1 MTVFVVGPDDRGFFK
16 KQRTTWEFEDAL
28 NQASAGDDILIKRDY
43 QFPLEDQNYVI
54 NKSLNIS
61 GEDNTFIL
69 GGFIIKNGAQV
80 KLNNLTLRHYQDKN
94 NCLQVTNNSQL
105 IATHVSVVNDAT
117 TGQNYPIIYVDDGAT
132 AQFDDLYVKK
142 DKLGDGAHR
151 IYVEKGNVE
160 IKNSTLNCKITATE
174 ANLTLQNTTL
184 SYGESNV
191 LSLYSNTV
199 ATLQNVTVTGGV
211 KEKDY
216 PCIFSSE
223 SILNI
228 TSSIIK
234 EPNYSGA
241 LYLQKAAQAKVENSI
256 IDSLYLYNQSKID
269 VGNTSRIVESIIIE
283 DHSALTGETLL
294 LDGRDNGKI
303 NIFAKGES
311 NIKLD
316 WIGLAFESSP
326 NIKIEDNVTFNVPEV
341 YVLKFDSTNDEYDLD
356 ENNQYT
362 IVKDNLQN
370 DIEYFTTQKK
380 ESNSKQANKAEK
392 DQKDLQ
398 KGPQKSGM
406 QQLDEMIGL
415 ETVKQ
420 QVKEFIAVTVLNKKR
435 EEKGLNTSSQTL
447 HSLFLGNPGTGKTTV
462 ARIVGHVLYEKG
474 VIAEDKLIETSRAD
488 LVAGYVGQT
497 AEKTRKVLESALGG
511 ILFVDEAYTLA
522 SGGQNDFGKE
532 AIDEIL
538 KFMEDHRSNIMI
550 IFAGY
555 TNDMEKFLETNPG
568 LRSRIPNKF
577 DFEDYTVDEMVQ
589 IGLFSLKKQ
598 QYHVN
603 PSSYADLLKN
613 NLSKDNDNSNGRW
626 VRNLNDKIIKKQA
639 VRVALTDSY
648 SEEDLIN
655 ITDADLDAV
664 RL

>member
-1 MTVFVVGPDDRGFFK
+1 M
-16 KQRTTWEFEDAL
+16 
-28 NQASAGDDILIKRDY
+28 
-43 QFPLEDQNYVI
+43 
-54 NKSLNIS
+54 
-61 GEDNTFIL
+61 
-69 GGFIIKNGAQV
+69 
-80 KLNNLTLRHYQDKN
+80 
-94 NCLQVTNNSQL
+94 
-105 IATHVSVVNDAT
+105 
-117 TGQNYPIIYVDDGAT
+117 
-132 AQFDDLYVKK
+132 
-142 DKLGDGAHR
+142 DGAHR

>member
-28 NQASAGDDILIKRDY
+28 NQASAGDDILIKREY

>member
-1 MTVFVVGPDDRGFFK
+1 M
-16 KQRTTWEFEDAL
+16 
-28 NQASAGDDILIKRDY
+28 
-43 QFPLEDQNYVI
+43 
-54 NKSLNIS
+54 
-61 GEDNTFIL
+61 
-69 GGFIIKNGAQV
+69 
-80 KLNNLTLRHYQDKN
+80 
-94 NCLQVTNNSQL
+94 
-105 IATHVSVVNDAT
+105 
-117 TGQNYPIIYVDDGAT
+117 
-132 AQFDDLYVKK
+132 
-142 DKLGDGAHR
+142 
-151 IYVEKGNVE
+151 
-160 IKNSTLNCKITATE
+160 
-174 ANLTLQNTTL
+174 
-184 SYGESNV
+184 
-191 LSLYSNTV
+191 
-199 ATLQNVTVTGGV
+199 
-211 KEKDY
+211 
-216 PCIFSSE
+216 
-223 SILNI
+223 
-228 TSSIIK
+228 
-234 EPNYSGA
+234 
-241 LYLQKAAQAKVENSI
+241 
-256 IDSLYLYNQSKID
+256 
-269 VGNTSRIVESIIIE
+269 
-283 DHSALTGETLL
+283 
-294 LDGRDNGKI
+294 
-303 NIFAKGES
+303 
-311 NIKLD
+311 
-316 WIGLAFESSP
+316 
-326 NIKIEDNVTFNVPEV
+326 
-341 YVLKFDSTNDEYDLD
+341 KFDSTNDEYDLD

-589 IGLFSLKKQ
+589 IGLFSLKK
-598 QYHVN
+598 
-603 PSSYADLLKN
+603 
-613 NLSKDNDNSNGRW
+613 
-626 VRNLNDKIIKKQA
+626 
-639 VRVALTDSY
+639 
-648 SEEDLIN
+648 
-655 ITDADLDAV
+655 
-664 RL
+664 

>member
-1 MTVFVVGPDDRGFFK
+1 MTLFFV
-16 KQRTTWEFEDAL
+16 L
-28 NQASAGDDILIKRDY
+28 
-43 QFPLEDQNYVI
+43 
-54 NKSLNIS
+54 S
-61 GEDNTFIL
+61 GTP
-69 GGFIIKNGAQV
+69 GY
-80 KLNNLTLRHYQDKN
+80 LTL
-94 NCLQVTNNSQL
+94 T
-105 IATHVSVVNDAT
+105 
-117 TGQNYPIIYVDDGAT
+117 IYVDDGAT

>member
-28 NQASAGDDILIKRDY
+28 NQASDGDDILIKQGY
-43 QFPLEDQNYVI
+43 QFSTDDQNYVI

-69 GGFIIKNGAQV
+69 GGFIIKNGARV
-80 KLNNLTLRHYQDKN
+80 KLNNLTLRHYRDKN
-94 NCLQVTNNSQL
+94 NSLQVINNSQL
-105 IATHVSVVNDAT
+105 IATHISVVNDAT

-142 DKLGDGAHR
+142 DKIGDGAHR

-174 ANLTLQNTTL
+174 ANLTLKNTTL

-216 PCIFSSE
+216 PCIFNSE

-256 IDSLYLYNQSKID
+256 IDSLHLYDQSNID
-269 VGNTSRIVESIIIE
+269 VGNTSRIVESITLE

-303 NIFAKGES
+303 NIFANGES
-311 NIKLD
+311 NITLD

-326 NIKIEDNVTFNVPEV
+326 NIKIEDNVTFNVPDV
-341 YVLKFDSTNDEYDLD
+341 YVLKFDSTNDEYDLN

-380 ESNSKQANKAEK
+380 EQVHKAEK
-392 DQKDLQ
+392 DQKDLP

-522 SGGQNDFGKE
+522 GGGQNDFGKE

-639 VRVALTDSY
+639 VRVAMTDSY

>member
-16 KQRTTWEFEDAL
+16 KQRTTWEIEDAL
-28 NQASAGDDILIKRDY
+28 NQASDGDDILIKQGY
-43 QFPLEDQNYVI
+43 QFSTDDKNYVI
-54 NKSLNIS
+54 DKSVNIS
-61 GEDNTFIL
+61 SEVKITML
-69 GGFIIKNGAQV
+69 GGLLLKNGAQV
-80 KLNNLTLRHYQDKN
+80 RLDNLSLWRNKEKTN
-94 NCLQVTNNSQL
+94 VIQVRENSKL
-105 IATHVSVVNDAT
+105 IATNVSLTNRAT
-117 TGQNYPIIYVDDGAT
+117 TGKNYPIIYIDGGSDVKFDNLYIEKDQISDGA
-132 AQFDDLYVKK
+132 Y
-142 DKLGDGAHR
+142 R
-151 IYVEKGNVE
+151 IYAEKSNLE
-160 IKNSTLNCKITATE
+160 IYNSNLNCKVTAVE
-174 ANLTLQNTTL
+174 SIVNLQNTFIT
-184 SYGESNV
+184 YNDSNAIN
-191 LSLYSNTV
+191 LKSKTQ
-199 ATLQNVTVTGGV
+199 ATLKNVTIVGGLT
-211 KEKDY
+211 EKDY
-216 PCIFSSE
+216 PCVWVGDSTINLIASIVRQSNYTAALCLQKGAYAEIDSSRIDSIAAYNSELNLQNESRISE
-223 SILNI
+223 SVFVKNH
-228 TSSIIK
+228 SSLTAD
-234 EPNYSGA
+234 N
-241 LYLQKAAQAKVENSI
+241 LL
-256 IDSLYLYNQSKID
+256 IDGKN
-269 VGNTSRIVESIIIE
+269 
-283 DHSALTGETLL
+283 
-294 LDGRDNGKI
+294 NGKV
-303 NIFAKGES
+303 NIYMTQES
-311 NIKLD
+311 SFKAD

-326 NIKIEDNVTFNVPEV
+326 NIKIEDNVTFNVPEI

-356 ENNQYT
+356 ENNRYT

-370 DIEYFTTQKK
+370 DIEYFATQKK
-380 ESNSKQANKAEK
+380 EFNSKQAHKTEK
-392 DQKDLQ
+392 DQKDLP

-555 TNDMEKFLETNPG
+555 TSDMEKFLETNPG

>member
-61 GEDNTFIL
+61 GEDNTFVL

-603 PSSYADLLKN
+603 PSSYADLLQN

>member
-28 NQASAGDDILIKRDY
+28 NQASDGDDILIKQGY
-43 QFPLEDQNYVI
+43 QFSTDDKNYVI
-54 NKSLNIS
+54 DKSVNIS
-61 GEDNTFIL
+61 SEVKITML
-69 GGFIIKNGAQV
+69 GGLLLKNGAQV
-80 KLNNLTLRHYQDKN
+80 RLDNLSLWRNKEKTN
-94 NCLQVTNNSQL
+94 VIQVRENSKL
-105 IATHVSVVNDAT
+105 IATNVSLTNRAT
-117 TGQNYPIIYVDDGAT
+117 TGKNYPIIYIDGGSDVKFDNLYIEKDQISDGA
-132 AQFDDLYVKK
+132 Y
-142 DKLGDGAHR
+142 R
-151 IYVEKGNVE
+151 IYAEKSNLE
-160 IKNSTLNCKITATE
+160 IYNSNLNCKVTAVE
-174 ANLTLQNTTL
+174 SIVNLQNTFIT
-184 SYGESNV
+184 YNDSNAIN
-191 LSLYSNTV
+191 LKSKTQ
-199 ATLQNVTVTGGV
+199 ATLKNVTIVGGLT
-211 KEKDY
+211 EKDY
-216 PCIFSSE
+216 PCVWVGDSTINLIASIVRQSNYTAALCLQKGAYAEIDSSRIDSIAAYNSELNLQNESRISE
-223 SILNI
+223 SVFVKNH
-228 TSSIIK
+228 SSLTAD
-234 EPNYSGA
+234 N
-241 LYLQKAAQAKVENSI
+241 LL
-256 IDSLYLYNQSKID
+256 IDGKN
-269 VGNTSRIVESIIIE
+269 
-283 DHSALTGETLL
+283 
-294 LDGRDNGKI
+294 NGKV
-303 NIFAKGES
+303 NIYMTQES
-311 NIKLD
+311 SFKAD
-316 WIGLAFESSP
+316 WIGLAFESLP

-380 ESNSKQANKAEK
+380 EQAHKKEK
-392 DQKDLQ
+392 DQKDLP

-462 ARIVGHVLYEKG
+462 ARIVGHLLYEKG

>member
-28 NQASAGDDILIKRDY
+28 NQASNGDNILIKRDY
-43 QFPLEDQNYVI
+43 QLPLEDQNYVI
-54 NKSLNIS
+54 NKSLNIT

>member
-1 MTVFVVGPDDRGFFK
+1 
-16 KQRTTWEFEDAL
+16 
-28 NQASAGDDILIKRDY
+28 
-43 QFPLEDQNYVI
+43 
-54 NKSLNIS
+54 
-61 GEDNTFIL
+61 
-69 GGFIIKNGAQV
+69 
-80 KLNNLTLRHYQDKN
+80 
-94 NCLQVTNNSQL
+94 
-105 IATHVSVVNDAT
+105 
-117 TGQNYPIIYVDDGAT
+117 
-132 AQFDDLYVKK
+132 
-142 DKLGDGAHR
+142 
-151 IYVEKGNVE
+151 
-160 IKNSTLNCKITATE
+160 
-174 ANLTLQNTTL
+174 
-184 SYGESNV
+184 
-191 LSLYSNTV
+191 
-199 ATLQNVTVTGGV
+199 
-211 KEKDY
+211 
-216 PCIFSSE
+216 
-223 SILNI
+223 
-228 TSSIIK
+228 
-234 EPNYSGA
+234 
-241 LYLQKAAQAKVENSI
+241 
-256 IDSLYLYNQSKID
+256 
-269 VGNTSRIVESIIIE
+269 
-283 DHSALTGETLL
+283 
-294 LDGRDNGKI
+294 
-303 NIFAKGES
+303 
-311 NIKLD
+311 
-316 WIGLAFESSP
+316 
-326 NIKIEDNVTFNVPEV
+326 
-341 YVLKFDSTNDEYDLD
+341 
-356 ENNQYT
+356 
-362 IVKDNLQN
+362 
-370 DIEYFTTQKK
+370 
-380 ESNSKQANKAEK
+380 
-392 DQKDLQ
+392 
-398 KGPQKSGM
+398 M

-538 KFMEDHRSNIMI
+538 KFTEDHRSNIMI

>member
-1 MTVFVVGPDDRGFFK
+1 MTPNLTAFTGVDSQNLPDVMVSV
-16 KQRTTWEFEDAL
+16 Q
-28 NQASAGDDILIKRDY
+28 
-43 QFPLEDQNYVI
+43 
-54 NKSLNIS
+54 
-61 GEDNTFIL
+61 FIL
-69 GGFIIKNGAQV
+69 AI
-80 KLNNLTLRHYQDKN
+80 
-94 NCLQVTNNSQL
+94 
-105 IATHVSVVNDAT
+105 
-117 TGQNYPIIYVDDGAT
+117 
-132 AQFDDLYVKK
+132 
-142 DKLGDGAHR
+142 
-151 IYVEKGNVE
+151 
-160 IKNSTLNCKITATE
+160 
-174 ANLTLQNTTL
+174 
-184 SYGESNV
+184 GE
-191 LSLYSNTV
+191 
-199 ATLQNVTVTGGV
+199 
-211 KEKDY
+211 
-216 PCIFSSE
+216 
-223 SILNI
+223 
-228 TSSIIK
+228 
-234 EPNYSGA
+234 
-241 LYLQKAAQAKVENSI
+241 
-256 IDSLYLYNQSKID
+256 
-269 VGNTSRIVESIIIE
+269 
-283 DHSALTGETLL
+283 
-294 LDGRDNGKI
+294 I

>member
-1 MTVFVVGPDDRGFFK
+1 M
-16 KQRTTWEFEDAL
+16 
-28 NQASAGDDILIKRDY
+28 
-43 QFPLEDQNYVI
+43 
-54 NKSLNIS
+54 
-61 GEDNTFIL
+61 
-69 GGFIIKNGAQV
+69 
-80 KLNNLTLRHYQDKN
+80 
-94 NCLQVTNNSQL
+94 
-105 IATHVSVVNDAT
+105 
-117 TGQNYPIIYVDDGAT
+117 
-132 AQFDDLYVKK
+132 
-142 DKLGDGAHR
+142 
-151 IYVEKGNVE
+151 
-160 IKNSTLNCKITATE
+160 
-174 ANLTLQNTTL
+174 
-184 SYGESNV
+184 
-191 LSLYSNTV
+191 
-199 ATLQNVTVTGGV
+199 
-211 KEKDY
+211 
-216 PCIFSSE
+216 
-223 SILNI
+223 
-228 TSSIIK
+228 
-234 EPNYSGA
+234 
-241 LYLQKAAQAKVENSI
+241 
-256 IDSLYLYNQSKID
+256 
-269 VGNTSRIVESIIIE
+269 
-283 DHSALTGETLL
+283 
-294 LDGRDNGKI
+294 
-303 NIFAKGES
+303 
-311 NIKLD
+311 
-316 WIGLAFESSP
+316 
-326 NIKIEDNVTFNVPEV
+326 
-341 YVLKFDSTNDEYDLD
+341 KFDSTNDEYDLD

-420 QVKEFIAVTVLNKKR
+420 QVKEFITVTVLNKKR

>member
-28 NQASAGDDILIKRDY
+28 NQASDGDNILIKQGY
-43 QFPLEDQNYVI
+43 QFSTDDKNYVI
-54 NKSLNIS
+54 DKSVNIS
-61 GEDNTFIL
+61 SEVKITML
-69 GGFIIKNGAQV
+69 GGLLLKNGAQV
-80 KLNNLTLRHYQDKN
+80 RLDNLSLWRNKEKTN
-94 NCLQVTNNSQL
+94 VIQVRENSKL
-105 IATHVSVVNDAT
+105 IATNVSLTNRAT
-117 TGQNYPIIYVDDGAT
+117 TGKNYPIIYIDGGSDVKFDNLYIEKDQISDGA
-132 AQFDDLYVKK
+132 Y
-142 DKLGDGAHR
+142 R
-151 IYVEKGNVE
+151 IYAEKSNLE
-160 IKNSTLNCKITATE
+160 IYNSNLNCKVTAVE
-174 ANLTLQNTTL
+174 SIVNLQNTFIT
-184 SYGESNV
+184 YNDSNAIN
-191 LSLYSNTV
+191 LKSKTQ
-199 ATLQNVTVTGGV
+199 ATLKNVTIVGGLT
-211 KEKDY
+211 EKDY
-216 PCIFSSE
+216 PCVWVGDSTINLIASIVRQSNYTAALCLQKGAYAEIDSSRIDSIAAYNSELNLQNESRISE
-223 SILNI
+223 SVFVKNH
-228 TSSIIK
+228 SSLTAD
-234 EPNYSGA
+234 N
-241 LYLQKAAQAKVENSI
+241 LL
-256 IDSLYLYNQSKID
+256 IDGKN
-269 VGNTSRIVESIIIE
+269 
-283 DHSALTGETLL
+283 
-294 LDGRDNGKI
+294 NGKV
-303 NIFAKGES
+303 NIYMTQES
-311 NIKLD
+311 SFKAD
-316 WIGLAFESSP
+316 WIGLAFESLP

-380 ESNSKQANKAEK
+380 EQVHKAEK
-392 DQKDLQ
+392 DQKDLP
-398 KGPQKSGM
+398 KGPKKSGM

-522 SGGQNDFGKE
+522 GGGQNDFGKE

-639 VRVALTDSY
+639 VRVAMTDSY

>member
-28 NQASAGDDILIKRDY
+28 NQASDGDDILIKRDY

-61 GEDNTFIL
+61 GEDNTFVL

-117 TGQNYPIIYVDDGAT
+117 TGQNYPIIYVDDG
-132 AQFDDLYVKK
+132 
-142 DKLGDGAHR
+142 
-151 IYVEKGNVE
+151 
-160 IKNSTLNCKITATE
+160 ATE

-639 VRVALTDSY
+639 VRVALSDSY

>member
-28 NQASAGDDILIKRDY
+28 NQASDGDDILIKQGY
-43 QFPLEDQNYVI
+43 QFSTDDKNYVI
-54 NKSLNIS
+54 DKSVNIS
-61 GEDNTFIL
+61 SEVKITML
-69 GGFIIKNGAQV
+69 GGLLLKNGAQV
-80 KLNNLTLRHYQDKN
+80 RLDNLSLWRNKEKTN
-94 NCLQVTNNSQL
+94 VIQVRENSKL
-105 IATHVSVVNDAT
+105 IATNVSLTNRAT
-117 TGQNYPIIYVDDGAT
+117 TGKNYPIIYIDGGSDVKFDNLYIEKDQISDGA
-132 AQFDDLYVKK
+132 Y
-142 DKLGDGAHR
+142 R
-151 IYVEKGNVE
+151 IYAEKSNLE
-160 IKNSTLNCKITATE
+160 IYNSNLNCKVTAVE
-174 ANLTLQNTTL
+174 SIVNLQNTFIT
-184 SYGESNV
+184 YNDSNAIN
-191 LSLYSNTV
+191 LKSKTQ
-199 ATLQNVTVTGGV
+199 ATLKNVTIVGGLT
-211 KEKDY
+211 EKDY
-216 PCIFSSE
+216 PCVWVGDSTINLIASIVRQSNYTAALCLQKGAYAEIDSSRIDSIAAYNSELNLQNESRISE
-223 SILNI
+223 SVFVKNH
-228 TSSIIK
+228 SSLTAD
-234 EPNYSGA
+234 N
-241 LYLQKAAQAKVENSI
+241 LL
-256 IDSLYLYNQSKID
+256 IDGKN
-269 VGNTSRIVESIIIE
+269 
-283 DHSALTGETLL
+283 
-294 LDGRDNGKI
+294 NGKV
-303 NIFAKGES
+303 NIYMTQES
-311 NIKLD
+311 SFKAD
-316 WIGLAFESSP
+316 WIGLAFESLP

-380 ESNSKQANKAEK
+380 EQAHKKEK
-392 DQKDLQ
+392 DQKDLP

-462 ARIVGHVLYEKG
+462 ARIVGHLLYEKG

-589 IGLFSLKKQ
+589 IGLFSLRKQ

>member
-28 NQASAGDDILIKRDY
+28 NQASDGDDILIKQGY
-43 QFPLEDQNYVI
+43 QFSTDDKNYVI
-54 NKSLNIS
+54 DKSVNIS
-61 GEDNTFIL
+61 SEVKITML
-69 GGFIIKNGAQV
+69 GGLLLKNGAQV
-80 KLNNLTLRHYQDKN
+80 RLDNLSLWRNKEKTN
-94 NCLQVTNNSQL
+94 VIQVRENSKL
-105 IATHVSVVNDAT
+105 IATNVSLTNRAT
-117 TGQNYPIIYVDDGAT
+117 TGKNYPIIYIDGGSDVKFDNLYIEKDQISDGA
-132 AQFDDLYVKK
+132 Y
-142 DKLGDGAHR
+142 R
-151 IYVEKGNVE
+151 IYAEKSNLE
-160 IKNSTLNCKITATE
+160 IYNSNLNCKVTAVE
-174 ANLTLQNTTL
+174 SIVNLQNTFIT
-184 SYGESNV
+184 YNDSNAIN
-191 LSLYSNTV
+191 LKSKTQ
-199 ATLQNVTVTGGV
+199 ATLKNVTIVGGLT
-211 KEKDY
+211 EKDY
-216 PCIFSSE
+216 PCVWVGDSTINLIASIVRQSNYTAALCLQKGAYAEIDSSRIDSIAAYNSELNLQNESRISE
-223 SILNI
+223 SVFVKNH
-228 TSSIIK
+228 SSLTAD
-234 EPNYSGA
+234 N
-241 LYLQKAAQAKVENSI
+241 LL
-256 IDSLYLYNQSKID
+256 IDGKN
-269 VGNTSRIVESIIIE
+269 
-283 DHSALTGETLL
+283 
-294 LDGRDNGKI
+294 NGKV
-303 NIFAKGES
+303 NIYMTQES
-311 NIKLD
+311 SFKAD
-316 WIGLAFESSP
+316 WIGLAFESLP

-341 YVLKFDSTNDEYDLD
+341 YVLKFDSNNDEYDLD

-380 ESNSKQANKAEK
+380 EQAHKKEK
-392 DQKDLQ
+392 DQKDLP

-522 SGGQNDFGKE
+522 GGGQNDFGKE

-639 VRVALTDSY
+639 VRVAMTDSY

>member
-28 NQASAGDDILIKRDY
+28 NQASAGDDILIKREY

-61 GEDNTFIL
+61 GEDNTFVL

-80 KLNNLTLRHYQDKN
+80 KLNNLTLQHYHDKN
-94 NCLQVTNNSQL
+94 NSLQVTNNSQL
-105 IATHVSVVNDAT
+105 IATHVSMANEAT

>member
-1 MTVFVVGPDDRGFFK
+1 
-16 KQRTTWEFEDAL
+16 
-28 NQASAGDDILIKRDY
+28 
-43 QFPLEDQNYVI
+43 
-54 NKSLNIS
+54 
-61 GEDNTFIL
+61 
-69 GGFIIKNGAQV
+69 
-80 KLNNLTLRHYQDKN
+80 
-94 NCLQVTNNSQL
+94 
-105 IATHVSVVNDAT
+105 
-117 TGQNYPIIYVDDGAT
+117 
-132 AQFDDLYVKK
+132 
-142 DKLGDGAHR
+142 
-151 IYVEKGNVE
+151 
-160 IKNSTLNCKITATE
+160 
-174 ANLTLQNTTL
+174 
-184 SYGESNV
+184 
-191 LSLYSNTV
+191 
-199 ATLQNVTVTGGV
+199 
-211 KEKDY
+211 
-216 PCIFSSE
+216 
-223 SILNI
+223 
-228 TSSIIK
+228 
-234 EPNYSGA
+234 
-241 LYLQKAAQAKVENSI
+241 
-256 IDSLYLYNQSKID
+256 
-269 VGNTSRIVESIIIE
+269 
-283 DHSALTGETLL
+283 
-294 LDGRDNGKI
+294 
-303 NIFAKGES
+303 
-311 NIKLD
+311 
-316 WIGLAFESSP
+316 
-326 NIKIEDNVTFNVPEV
+326 
-341 YVLKFDSTNDEYDLD
+341 VLKFDSTNDEYDLD

-380 ESNSKQANKAEK
+380 ESNSNQPSKIEK
-392 DQKDLQ
+392 DQKDLP

-589 IGLFSLKKQ
+589 IGLFALKKQ

-639 VRVALTDSY
+639 VRVALSDSY

>member
-1 MTVFVVGPDDRGFFK
+1 MTFFVVGPDDRGFFK
-16 KQRTTWEFEDAL
+16 KQRTTWKFEDAL
-28 NQASAGDDILIKRDY
+28 NQASYGDNILIKRDY

-132 AQFDDLYVKK
+132 AQFDDLYVEK

-522 SGGQNDFGKE
+522 SGGQNYFGKE

>member
-1 MTVFVVGPDDRGFFK
+1 MTPNLTAFTGVDSQNLPDVMVSV
-16 KQRTTWEFEDAL
+16 Q
-28 NQASAGDDILIKRDY
+28 
-43 QFPLEDQNYVI
+43 
-54 NKSLNIS
+54 
-61 GEDNTFIL
+61 FIL
-69 GGFIIKNGAQV
+69 AIG
-80 KLNNLTLRHYQDKN
+80 
-94 NCLQVTNNSQL
+94 
-105 IATHVSVVNDAT
+105 
-117 TGQNYPIIYVDDGAT
+117 
-132 AQFDDLYVKK
+132 
-142 DKLGDGAHR
+142 
-151 IYVEKGNVE
+151 
-160 IKNSTLNCKITATE
+160 
-174 ANLTLQNTTL
+174 
-184 SYGESNV
+184 
-191 LSLYSNTV
+191 
-199 ATLQNVTVTGGV
+199 
-211 KEKDY
+211 
-216 PCIFSSE
+216 
-223 SILNI
+223 
-228 TSSIIK
+228 
-234 EPNYSGA
+234 
-241 LYLQKAAQAKVENSI
+241 
-256 IDSLYLYNQSKID
+256 
-269 VGNTSRIVESIIIE
+269 
-283 DHSALTGETLL
+283 GETLL

-639 VRVALTDSY
+639 VRVALSDSY

>member
-1 MTVFVVGPDDRGFFK
+1 MVSV
-16 KQRTTWEFEDAL
+16 Q
-28 NQASAGDDILIKRDY
+28 
-43 QFPLEDQNYVI
+43 
-54 NKSLNIS
+54 
-61 GEDNTFIL
+61 FIL
-69 GGFIIKNGAQV
+69 AIG
-80 KLNNLTLRHYQDKN
+80 
-94 NCLQVTNNSQL
+94 
-105 IATHVSVVNDAT
+105 
-117 TGQNYPIIYVDDGAT
+117 
-132 AQFDDLYVKK
+132 
-142 DKLGDGAHR
+142 
-151 IYVEKGNVE
+151 
-160 IKNSTLNCKITATE
+160 
-174 ANLTLQNTTL
+174 
-184 SYGESNV
+184 
-191 LSLYSNTV
+191 
-199 ATLQNVTVTGGV
+199 
-211 KEKDY
+211 
-216 PCIFSSE
+216 
-223 SILNI
+223 
-228 TSSIIK
+228 
-234 EPNYSGA
+234 
-241 LYLQKAAQAKVENSI
+241 
-256 IDSLYLYNQSKID
+256 
-269 VGNTSRIVESIIIE
+269 
-283 DHSALTGETLL
+283 GETLL

>member
-28 NQASAGDDILIKRDY
+28 NQASAGDDILIKREY

-61 GEDNTFIL
+61 GEDNTFVL

-142 DKLGDGAHR
+142 DKLDDGAHR

>member
-1 MTVFVVGPDDRGFFK
+1 MTFFVVGPDDRGFFK

-28 NQASAGDDILIKRDY
+28 NQASDGDNILIKRDY

-132 AQFDDLYVKK
+132 AQFDDLYVEK

-303 NIFAKGES
+303 NIFSKGES

-447 HSLFLGNPGTGKTTV
+447 HSLFLGNPETGKTTV

-497 AEKTRKVLESALGG
+497 AEKTRKVLESALDG

>member
-1 MTVFVVGPDDRGFFK
+1 MTFFNLGRSV
-16 KQRTTWEFEDAL
+16 QLHFTI
-28 NQASAGDDILIKRDY
+28 G
-43 QFPLEDQNYVI
+43 QNYVI

-655 ITDADLDAV
+655 ILMPI
-664 RL
+664 

>member
-1 MTVFVVGPDDRGFFK
+1 M
-16 KQRTTWEFEDAL
+16 
-28 NQASAGDDILIKRDY
+28 
-43 QFPLEDQNYVI
+43 
-54 NKSLNIS
+54 
-61 GEDNTFIL
+61 
-69 GGFIIKNGAQV
+69 
-80 KLNNLTLRHYQDKN
+80 
-94 NCLQVTNNSQL
+94 
-105 IATHVSVVNDAT
+105 THVSVVNDAT

>member
-28 NQASAGDDILIKRDY
+28 NQASDGDDILIKQGY
-43 QFPLEDQNYVI
+43 QFPTDDKNYVI
-54 NKSLNIS
+54 DKSVNIS
-61 GEDNTFIL
+61 SEVKITML
-69 GGFIIKNGAQV
+69 GGLLLKNGAKVRLDNLSLWRNKEKTNVIQV
-80 KLNNLTLRHYQDKN
+80 RE
-94 NCLQVTNNSQL
+94 NSKL
-105 IATHVSVVNDAT
+105 IATNVSLTNRAT
-117 TGQNYPIIYVDDGAT
+117 TGKNYPIIYIDGGSDVKFDNLYIEKDQISDGA
-132 AQFDDLYVKK
+132 Y
-142 DKLGDGAHR
+142 R
-151 IYVEKGNVE
+151 IYAEKSNLE
-160 IKNSTLNCKITATE
+160 IYNSNLNCKVTAVE
-174 ANLTLQNTTL
+174 SIVNLQNTFIT
-184 SYGESNV
+184 YNDSNAIN
-191 LSLYSNTV
+191 LKSKTQ
-199 ATLQNVTVTGGV
+199 ATLKNVTIVGGLT
-211 KEKDY
+211 EKDY
-216 PCIFSSE
+216 PCVWVGDSTINLIASIVRQSNYTAALCLQKGAYAEIDSSRIDSIAAYNSELNLQNESRISE
-223 SILNI
+223 SVFVKNH
-228 TSSIIK
+228 SSLTAD
-234 EPNYSGA
+234 N
-241 LYLQKAAQAKVENSI
+241 LL
-256 IDSLYLYNQSKID
+256 IDGKN
-269 VGNTSRIVESIIIE
+269 
-283 DHSALTGETLL
+283 
-294 LDGRDNGKI
+294 NGKV
-303 NIFAKGES
+303 NIYMTQES
-311 NIKLD
+311 SFKAD

-326 NIKIEDNVTFNVPEV
+326 NIKIEDNVTFNVPKV

-380 ESNSKQANKAEK
+380 EQANKAEK
-392 DQKDLQ
+392 DQKDLP
-398 KGPQKSGM
+398 KGSQKSGM

-488 LVAGYVGQT
+488 LVAGYIGQT

-511 ILFVDEAYTLA
+511 ILFIDEAYTLA

-639 VRVALTDSY
+639 VRVALSDSY

>member
-1 MTVFVVGPDDRGFFK
+1 MTFFVVGPDDRGFFK
-16 KQRTTWEFEDAL
+16 KQRTTWKFEDAL
-28 NQASAGDDILIKRDY
+28 NQASDGDNILIKRDY

-117 TGQNYPIIYVDDGAT
+117 
-132 AQFDDLYVKK
+132 
-142 DKLGDGAHR
+142 HR

-294 LDGRDNGKI
+294 FDGRDNGKI

-380 ESNSKQANKAEK
+380 ESNSKKANKAEK

-474 VIAEDKLIETSRAD
+474 IIAEDKLIETSRAD

-626 VRNLNDKIIKKQA
+626 VRNLNDRIIKKQA
-639 VRVALTDSY
+639 VRVALSDSY

>member
-28 NQASAGDDILIKRDY
+28 NQASDGDDILIKQGY
-43 QFPLEDQNYVI
+43 QFSTDDKNYVI
-54 NKSLNIS
+54 DKSVNIS
-61 GEDNTFIL
+61 SEVKITML
-69 GGFIIKNGAQV
+69 GGLLLKNGAQV
-80 KLNNLTLRHYQDKN
+80 RLDNLSLWRNKEKTN
-94 NCLQVTNNSQL
+94 VIQVRENSKL
-105 IATHVSVVNDAT
+105 IATNVSLTNRAT
-117 TGQNYPIIYVDDGAT
+117 TGKNYPIIYIDGGSDVKFDNLYIEKDQISDGA
-132 AQFDDLYVKK
+132 Y
-142 DKLGDGAHR
+142 R
-151 IYVEKGNVE
+151 IYAEKSNLE
-160 IKNSTLNCKITATE
+160 IYNSNLNCKVTAVE
-174 ANLTLQNTTL
+174 SIVNLQNTFIT
-184 SYGESNV
+184 YNDSNAIN
-191 LSLYSNTV
+191 LKSKTQ
-199 ATLQNVTVTGGV
+199 ATLKNVTIVGGLT
-211 KEKDY
+211 EKDY
-216 PCIFSSE
+216 PCVWVGDSTINLIASIVRQSNYTAALCLQKGAYAEIDSSRIDSIAAYNSELNLQNESRISE
-223 SILNI
+223 SVFVKNH
-228 TSSIIK
+228 SSLTAD
-234 EPNYSGA
+234 N
-241 LYLQKAAQAKVENSI
+241 LL
-256 IDSLYLYNQSKID
+256 IDGKN
-269 VGNTSRIVESIIIE
+269 
-283 DHSALTGETLL
+283 
-294 LDGRDNGKI
+294 NGKV
-303 NIFAKGES
+303 NIYMTQES
-311 NIKLD
+311 SFKAD
-316 WIGLAFESSP
+316 WIGLAFESLP

-341 YVLKFDSTNDEYDLD
+341 YVLKFDSNNDEYDLD

-380 ESNSKQANKAEK
+380 EQAHKKEK
-392 DQKDLQ
+392 DQKDLP

-555 TNDMEKFLETNPG
+555 TSDMEKFLETNPG

>member
-28 NQASAGDDILIKRDY
+28 NQASDGDNILIKQGY
-43 QFPLEDQNYVI
+43 QFSTDDKNYVI
-54 NKSLNIS
+54 DKSVNIS
-61 GEDNTFIL
+61 SEVKITML
-69 GGFIIKNGAQV
+69 GGLLLKNGAQV
-80 KLNNLTLRHYQDKN
+80 RLDNLSLWRNKEKTN
-94 NCLQVTNNSQL
+94 VIQVRENSKL
-105 IATHVSVVNDAT
+105 IATNVSLTNRAT
-117 TGQNYPIIYVDDGAT
+117 TGKNYPIIYIDGGSDVKFDNLYIEKDQISDGA
-132 AQFDDLYVKK
+132 Y
-142 DKLGDGAHR
+142 R
-151 IYVEKGNVE
+151 IYAEKSNLE
-160 IKNSTLNCKITATE
+160 IYNSNLNCKVTAVE
-174 ANLTLQNTTL
+174 SIVNLQNTFIT
-184 SYGESNV
+184 YNDSNAIN
-191 LSLYSNTV
+191 LKSKTQ
-199 ATLQNVTVTGGV
+199 ATLKNVTIVGGLT
-211 KEKDY
+211 EKDY
-216 PCIFSSE
+216 PCVWVGDSTINLIASIVRQSNYTATLCLQKGAYAEIDSSRIDSIAAYNSELNLQNESRISE
-223 SILNI
+223 SVFVKNH
-228 TSSIIK
+228 SSLTAD
-234 EPNYSGA
+234 N
-241 LYLQKAAQAKVENSI
+241 LL
-256 IDSLYLYNQSKID
+256 IDGKN
-269 VGNTSRIVESIIIE
+269 
-283 DHSALTGETLL
+283 
-294 LDGRDNGKI
+294 NGKV
-303 NIFAKGES
+303 NIYMTQES
-311 NIKLD
+311 SFKAD
-316 WIGLAFESSP
+316 WIGLAFESLP

-380 ESNSKQANKAEK
+380 EQVHKAEK
-392 DQKDLQ
+392 DQKDLP

-522 SGGQNDFGKE
+522 GGGQNDFGKE

-639 VRVALTDSY
+639 VRVAMTDSY